1 MVNCFIEIIFKAKKK
16 VNFFFF
22 SNEWEDTVIYLS
34 VTVPSYL
41 DTRAIAKAWLH
52 PGGRW
57 P

>member
-16 VNFFFF
+16 VNFFF

-52 PGGRW
+52 PGGR
-57 P
+57 

>member
-1 MVNCFIEIIFKAKKK
+1 MVNCFIEFIFKAKKK

-41 DTRAIAKAWLH
+41 DTRAITKAWLH
-52 PGGRW
+52 PGGR
-57 P
+57 